1 MFTILFY
8 HNSINK
14 SRIIILNKYDLAYE
28 KVTSGWVNYFKNK
41 GNLDCNF
48 IIADDKEIRRQ
59 NMLRYFYASR
69 HIFSYNKDFSLI
81 DFIYTLEG
89 HHIFM
94 APNFKTAIVSGL
106 GRY

>member
-1 MFTILFY
+1 MMFAILDHKKTPSNKTWSFFY
-8 HNSINK
+8 DK
-14 SRIIILNKYDLAYE
+14 
-28 KVTSGWVNYFKNK
+28 NYFKNK

-48 IIADDKEIRRQ
+48 IIADNKEIRRQ